1 MVGRKFVLL
10 LLLIEVAMLRGSH
23 GQDSSSRSSRR
34 EASDSES
41 TTFVGY
47 DNRAKAYESVCYKT
61 EQRLFNDFLNDVS
74 EGTGRIFNRSIS
86 PVIHTKP
93 VISKSYQ
100 MMASSITLMLANST
114 QPQTTRCAQAWR
126 RPAAPVGM
134 RRCWRQPHVESIVS
148 STMIY

>member
-1 MVGRKFVLL
+1 MAGCKFVLL

-47 DNRAKAYESVCYKT
+47 DNRAKAYESVCDKT
-61 EQRLFNDFLNDVS
+61 EQRLFNDFLD
-74 EGTGRIFNRSIS
+74 EETGRIFDPSIS
-86 PVIHTKP
+86 PEIHAKP
-93 VISKSYQ
+93 VISKSYR

-126 RPAAPVGM
+126 RPAAPVAM

-148 STMIY
+148 STMVY

>member
-1 MVGRKFVLL
+1 MAGRKFVLL

-47 DNRAKAYESVCYKT
+47 DNRAKAYESVCEKT
-61 EQRLFNDFLNDVS
+61 EQRLFNDLLNDVG
-74 EGTGRIFNRSIS
+74 EETGIFDLSIS

-148 STMIY
+148 STMVY